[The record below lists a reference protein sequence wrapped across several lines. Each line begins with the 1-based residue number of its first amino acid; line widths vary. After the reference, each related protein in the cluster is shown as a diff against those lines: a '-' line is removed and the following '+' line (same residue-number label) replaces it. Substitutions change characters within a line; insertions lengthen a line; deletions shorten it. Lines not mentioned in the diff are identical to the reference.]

1 MPHTCEDIRTF
12 SEEQKSKSGYST
24 KQLHR
29 ILSHKHIPGWDAGA
43 CAADN
48 TVVMGAEDGL
58 PYQARNSGGTKPGW
72 YKLTPSQAEVHDMQE
87 TLEHVKHTVGNRED
101 MLKLQAIIDELP
113 NFSRTRGQRKKKP
126 TSLKKSSL
134 KKSSPTKPTSLK
146 KSSLKKPTSLKKSS
160 LKKPSE
166 QAEVAKMLQKK
177 KPELLATCATTDGF
191 VYNIRDSKKVLAKQL
206 VRYKRGAK

>member
-48 TVVMGAEDGL
+48 TVVMGAGDGL
-58 PYQARNSGGTKPGW
+58 PYQARNGARPGW

-134 KKSSPTKPTSLK
+134 KKSSP
-146 KSSLKKPTSLKKSS
+146 KKPTSLKKSS
-160 LKKPSE
+160 PKKHTSLKKSSDL
-166 QAEVAKMLQKK
+166 AEMKEMMRKT
-177 KPELLATCATTDGF
+177 KPELVATCAATKGF
-191 VYNIRDSKKVLAKQL
+191 VYNIRDSKKVLAERL
-206 VRYKRGAK
+206 VRYKRGDK